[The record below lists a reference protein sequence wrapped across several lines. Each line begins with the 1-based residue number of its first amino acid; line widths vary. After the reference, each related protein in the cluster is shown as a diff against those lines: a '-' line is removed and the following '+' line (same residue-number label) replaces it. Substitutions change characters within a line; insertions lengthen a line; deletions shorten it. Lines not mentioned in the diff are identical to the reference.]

1 MANLRRVFCVF
12 QSAYRQVHL
21 TRTFA
26 ARRNICTSV
35 FVIRSQTITKRI
47 RLSSTQYGDATKFHS
62 PRILVRCYG
71 SHYDKRT
78 DLSYEDLIALIND
91 ADIQLIDVRDEKDIK
106 EQGAFPKAVNIS
118 LCDLKEALKM
128 DNEKFREKYHIPK
141 PQPTD
146 TNIVFVGYKS
156 VKSSAALEIAHKL
169 GYTKSRHYP
178 GGFEDWKTKQNP
190 S

>member
-1 MANLRRVFCVF
+1 MANLRRIFCVF
-12 QSAYRQVHL
+12 QSAYRQVNL
-21 TRTFA
+21 TRTLA
-26 ARRNICTSV
+26 AHGNRCTRAFS
-35 FVIRSQTITKRI
+35 IRSQTITKRI
-47 RLSSTQYGDATKFHS
+47 RLSSVKCGDTTQFHS
-62 PRILVRCYG
+62 PRIIVRCYG

-78 DLSYEDLIALIND
+78 DLSYEDLVALIND
-91 ADIQLIDVRDEKDIK
+91 ADVQLIDVRDEKDIK

-128 DNEKFREKYHIPK
+128 DNEKFREKYHFEK

-178 GGFEDWKTKQNP
+178 GGFEEWVTKHNP